1 MGCCQKK
8 KQSSLLE
15 GQSLLPRN
23 NYQNAVRLDVS
34 DNNSDNAGS
43 KFGSSDNNDDHHLSN
58 VKISYSD
65 FEPIKLL
72 GRGSFGE
79 VLLVRLK
86 ANRKLYAM
94 KVLNKFVLKIKK
106 QEIHTKTERDLMVK
120 INCPFIVNIKSAF
133 QDEKRLYLVSEFMQG
148 GDMFYHLHDVQQFD
162 NERTKF
168 YIMEIVLALEFLH
181 KNNMIYRDL
190 KPENI
195 LLDDKG
201 HIKLTDFGLSKIME
215 EANDKA
221 FTICGTPQYLAPEVL
236 KKQGYTK
243 SVDWWSLGCILY
255 EMLTGRLPFPIKR
268 GVRLNNKIYEQQI
281 QFPVFINEAARDLI
295 KNLLIVDPTQRL
307 GNGENG
313 SENVKNHK
321 FFNGINWNDAW
332 NRKIRPPFVPKLSN
346 ETDLRY
352 FDVMFT
358 SEPIDLNNTNRKN
371 SVRSRE
377 SSMDYEGFSYVAGSV
392 SNELM
397 TFANG
402 VNDANDE

>member
-295 KNLLIVDPTQRL
+295 KNLLIVDPAQRL